1 MKVSLRLLAAAV
13 LCAVALTSTRAHA
26 QNEEAMQHYQR
37 GVELYNDGAYDAAL
51 LEFERAYKI
60 APTYKLLYNIGQV
73 NRQLNDYSKA
83 LEAYDRY
90 LRDGG
95 AEVPPA
101 RKAEVRAEMARI
113 SARVARVELV
123 SNARGEVSVDDAVVG
138 TFPLSEPI
146 LVNVGKRK
154 FSIKD
159 PNKGIQA
166 KVVDV
171 VAGETIKVDL
181 TFPELAP
188 ASSQTSSAAPLVQ
201 PPSFPIIPWIATGA
215 LGVGTTVTGIIALNK
230 NNDANQLRN
239 TAPASAYGSD
249 TAPNLTSQISS
260 ARDSAKTF
268 GIVTDVLLGC
278 TVVSAGVSS
287 YLTIRYYKSKDATE
301 PSVAVTPTLGGAT
314 VVGHF

>member
-1 MKVSLRLLAAAV
+1 MKVSLRLSAAAV
-13 LCAVALTSTRAHA
+13 LCALVFTSTAAHA
-26 QNEEAMQHYQR
+26 QNDEAFQRYQR

-60 APTYKLLYNIGQV
+60 SPTYKLLYNIAQV
-73 NRQLNDYSKA
+73 NRQLNDYAKA
-83 LEAYDRY
+83 LDAYDRY

-95 AEVPPA
+95 AEIPPA

-123 SNARGEVSVDDAVVG
+123 SNGKGEISVDDAVVG

-146 LVNVGKRK
+146 LVNVGKRR

-159 PNKGIQA
+159 QSKGVQT

-181 TFPELAP
+181 TFVDAAAATGP
-188 ASSQTSSAAPLVQ
+188 ATPPPVDK
-201 PPSFPIIPWIATGA
+201 PSFPIIPWVLTGA
-215 LGVGTTVTGIIALNK
+215 LGAGTTVTGIIALNK
-230 NNDANQLRN
+230 NNDANGLRN
-239 TAPASAYGSD
+239 TAPASAYGPD
-249 TAPNLTSQISS
+249 TSPSLGSQISS

-268 GIVTDVLLGC
+268 GLVTDVLLGC
-278 TVVSAGVSS
+278 TVVSAGVAS
-287 YLTIRYYKSKDATE
+287 YLTIRYYRSKEATE
-301 PSVAVTPTLGGAT
+301 PSVVLAPSLGGAT
-314 VVGHF
+314 MVGRF